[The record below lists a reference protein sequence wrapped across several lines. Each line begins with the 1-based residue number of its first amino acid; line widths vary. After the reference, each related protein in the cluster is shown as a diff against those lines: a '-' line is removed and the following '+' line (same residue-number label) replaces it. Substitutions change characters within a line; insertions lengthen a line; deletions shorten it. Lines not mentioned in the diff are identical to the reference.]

1 MNRLAVDLGG
11 THFRYEVYGR
21 DNVCKCLKKS
31 DINISE
37 IFERIFTEYP
47 DIEGIGISFAGFVNN
62 GEIIDSPNIDKT
74 EIYAISKLSNI
85 YKIPVVIENDLNC
98 AAFAEADYFDSNY
111 LIALYSGTGIGAG
124 IVEGGRLL
132 KGSHG
137 FAGEIGHI
145 PYRKA
150 PFRCGC
156 GRYDCIENW
165 TSGRALLNWIE
176 RVKCGEGDLER
187 MYHSDDEKCRV
198 IAISYTDALVRA
210 CGTLITLYNP
220 EVLVLGGG
228 IISDN
233 IWLLPLLKERLI
245 EHTLDVSLEKCQIE
259 ITRLENASLRGAKLL
274 LDDSLMKK

>member
-11 THFRYEVYGR
+11 THFRYQIYGR
-21 DNVCKCLKKS
+21 DNLYKS
-31 DINISE
+31 LNKREINISD
-37 IFERIFTEYP
+37 IFESIFKEYP
-47 DIEGIGISFAGFVNN
+47 NIEGIGISFAGFINR
-62 GEIIDSPNIDKT
+62 GEIIDSPNIDKN
-74 EIYAISKLSNI
+74 EIDAISKLSKLHNI
-85 YKIPVVIENDLNC
+85 LIVIENDLNC

-111 LIALYSGTGIGAG
+111 LIAVYSGTGIGAG

-132 KGSHG
+132 EGSNG

-165 TSGRALLNWIE
+165 ASGRALLKWSE
-176 RVKCGEGDLER
+176 RLKCIDTGLESMFR
-187 MYHSDDEKCRV
+187 SRNDKCRE
-198 IAISYTDALVRA
+198 IAQSYIDALVQA
-210 CGTLITLYNP
+210 CGTVITLYNP

-228 IISDN
+228 VIGAN
-233 IWLLPLLKERLI
+233 GWLLPTVRERLS
-245 EHTLDVSLEKCQIE
+245 EHTLSVSLKKCRVE

-274 LDDSLMKK
+274 LDNFLE